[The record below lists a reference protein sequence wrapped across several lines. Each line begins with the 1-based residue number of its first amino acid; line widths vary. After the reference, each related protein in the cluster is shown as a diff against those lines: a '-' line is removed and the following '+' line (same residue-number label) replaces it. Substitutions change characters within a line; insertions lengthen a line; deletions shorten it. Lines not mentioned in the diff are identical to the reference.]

1 MERLR
6 KRSKSTRGWRP
17 NTAPAPYTKRLLGN
31 CASTSSVMLLCHPI
45 ISMFISS
52 TPLPFKDVKMLILIS
67 IIRFVKENYDKT
79 SPLSMLEQGREMGKR
94 WRELGAEEKEVCF
107 PSPNSPFIF
116 DHVANFFYVRKAY
129 KQRAIEVYER
139 EKAAA
144 AAVEAK
150 N

>member
-1 MERLR
+1 
-6 KRSKSTRGWRP
+6 
-17 NTAPAPYTKRLLGN
+17 
-31 CASTSSVMLLCHPI
+31 
-45 ISMFISS
+45 
-52 TPLPFKDVKMLILIS
+52 MLILIS

-94 WRELGAEEKEVCF
+94 WREMGAEEKEVCF